1 MTACKACRSSPPHL
15 RLAAPERQ
23 GAGATQGS
31 KGSYRGPRHGLRGWC
46 ALSEACH
53 TRLQAKRSAPGPPA
67 VAQKPWKSAATVS
80 ALLKILTL
88 GCRGR
93 FGGGKTDQARGG
105 PGPRQPGDGG
115 IQRPTSNRLRCAGSG
130 ALNRPGGGP
139 GSRTSPPPC
148 GWEAFAPS
156 TRSTRDDPRPAEIRP
171 RGIQRCLREG
181 REDRR
186 ATAIHRRHAPASDS
200 EDGPNFPNAKQW
212 QQRAAGRSARDV

>member
-1 MTACKACRSSPPHL
+1 MVCAIRGMPHAPPG
-15 RLAAPERQ
+15 E
-23 GAGATQGS
+23 T
-31 KGSYRGPRHGLRGWC
+31 
-46 ALSEACH
+46 
-53 TRLQAKRSAPGPPA
+53 KRSR
-67 VAQKPWKSAATVS
+67 ATGGGAEAMEERCNSFGSSENLDSGVS
-80 ALLKILTL
+80 RSLW
-88 GCRGR
+88 
-93 FGGGKTDQARGG
+93 GGGKTDQARGG